1 MIAAAIDAPPARR
14 GQDQNVRAPVS
25 KAPLRIAVVLVAAA
39 LVAAGCGRRGSP
51 EPPPGQRAPAGT
63 LPADPDRPNGV
74 RAPDQ
79 SFVLDP
85 LL

>member
-1 MIAAAIDAPPARR
+1 MIPPGPLGKASVPSA
-14 GQDQNVRAPVS
+14 NVS
-25 KAPLRIAVVLVAAA
+25 LRLGLVVLVAAGLA
-39 LVAAGCGRRGSP
+39 LSACGRRGSP

-63 LPADPDRPNGV
+63 LPANPDRPNGV

-79 SFVLDP
+79 TFVLDP

>member
-1 MIAAAIDAPPARR
+1 M
-14 GQDQNVRAPVS
+14 GAPVPS
-25 KAPLRIAVVLVAAA
+25 APFRIAVVLVAAS
-39 LVAAGCGRRGSP
+39 LVVAGCGRRGSP
-51 EPPPGQRAPAGT
+51 EPPPGQRAPEGT
-63 LPADPDRPNGV
+63 VPADPDRPGGV